1 MRSARMGFHR
11 KSCVDSCLYYF
22 LACKATRGPRA
33 VTRWALVQ
41 SARSDRL
48 CWRLNWLRVGNG
60 QAEEHGGAVRGSPLR
75 PRSHHS
81 VRALVSS
88 IQGESARPG
97 GDDGRA
103 RPVDGAYDHNALGA
117 AIRTGVRETLETVRP
132 GSRSFMAGR

>member
-1 MRSARMGFHR
+1 MNCQPHR
-11 KSCVDSCLYYF
+11 CGDRLHEKCAHVSPPEKLRGLVLILL

-60 QAEEHGGAVRGSPLR
+60 QAEERGGAVRGSPLR
-75 PRSHHS
+75 PRSHHP

-88 IQGESARPG
+88 IQAEPARPG
-97 GDDGRA
+97 GDDAWIPSA
-103 RPVDGAYDHNALGA
+103 RPIGRRCGKRPDADLD
-117 AIRTGVRETLETVRP
+117 VRP
-132 GSRSFMAGR
+132 